1 MQYGEESLKTRQA
14 DSLIPLGYS
23 FFIKW
28 VILFIVKRRDVRDH
42 WVQIPYFTDRATEA
56 QNKDLHKM
64 TQLVTELDLKGNFP
78 SFVVSICV

>member
-28 VILFIVKRRDVRDH
+28 VILFIVKLEGTLETTESKYPILQTEQRRHR
-42 WVQIPYFTDRATEA
+42 TR
-56 QNKDLHKM
+56 
-64 TQLVTELDLKGNFP
+64 
-78 SFVVSICV
+78 ICTR